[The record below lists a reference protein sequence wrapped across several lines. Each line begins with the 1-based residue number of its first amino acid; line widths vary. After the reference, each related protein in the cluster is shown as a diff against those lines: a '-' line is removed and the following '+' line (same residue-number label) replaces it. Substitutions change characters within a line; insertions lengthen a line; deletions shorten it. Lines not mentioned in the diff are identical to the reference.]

1 MENGYVF
8 QVEELRGYKADGTP
22 VYYAEI
28 TGPALAEGGTDN
40 RPKQPSSGKGV
51 LCACSTLTE
60 DDGQVCFWSESQAD
74 WVPMFSLASA

>member
-51 LCACSTLTE
+51 LCACSILIE
-60 DDGQVCFWSESQAD
+60 DDGQVLFWSDSESD
-74 WVPMFSLASA
+74 WAPILKLASV

>member
-28 TGPALAEGGTDN
+28 TGPALVEGGTDN
-40 RPKQPSSGKGV
+40 RPKKPSGGKGV

-60 DDGQVCFWSESQAD
+60 DDGQVSFWSESQSD
-74 WVPMFSLASA
+74 WAPMFSLSSV

>member
-51 LCACSTLTE
+51 FCACSMLTE

>member
-28 TGPALAEGGTDN
+28 TGPALVEGGTDN
-40 RPKQPSSGKGV
+40 RPKKPSGGKGV
-51 LCACSTLTE
+51 LCACSILTE
-60 DDGQVCFWSESQAD
+60 DDGQVCFWSESQSD
-74 WVPMFSLASA
+74 WAPMFSLASV